1 MVVGV
6 ILIHGA
12 GELTIASFVMFWFR
26 LNLSVTNIMEVHDM
40 SSGKIIF
47 RFKQGIVHF
56 HVWREGN
63 PSYFKL
69 PVLRGEPLDFKTSDL
84 NTWQEVFIWHSSR
97 REVNSSKRQ
106 PRQAR
111 G

>member
-56 HVWREGN
+56 HVWREGTHHRQ
-63 PSYFKL
+63 Y
-69 PVLRGEPLDFKTSDL
+69 PLAVFDLFDMFGPPKTGCAQTKGKPIS
-84 NTWQEVFIWHSSR
+84 H
-97 REVNSSKRQ
+97 
-106 PRQAR
+106 PHQAL
-111 G
+111 GITHVA